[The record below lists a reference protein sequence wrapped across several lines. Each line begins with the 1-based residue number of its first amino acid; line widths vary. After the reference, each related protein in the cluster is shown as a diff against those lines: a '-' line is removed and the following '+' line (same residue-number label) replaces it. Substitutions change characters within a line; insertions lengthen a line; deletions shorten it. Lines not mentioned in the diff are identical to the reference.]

1 MNQASATMSFDA
13 ELLPPMSATSSV
25 VPTLEM
31 VAITQ
36 HDLTELKW
44 RGAFYKAQWE
54 AACKREEVLK
64 KEVEKQKGQLRDL
77 KHLHFGKKSEAGG
90 KKSEAKTDETE
101 AEPIKR
107 PRGQQLGSSGHGRT
121 ERPNLPVVPEH
132 HELHGKVCVHCNLPY
147 DPFPGNEESNILEIE
162 VKAHVRRIILHRYH
176 RKCSCSSTPNNPKI
190 ITAPPPPKLVPK
202 STIGI
207 SLFVQALISKFL
219 YGLPLN
225 RILSGFSNAGMPM
238 SAGTLTDALQKISP
252 LFTPIQEAF
261 YTHQMTEL
269 WFHNDESRW
278 KVYILIEGKTGHL
291 WWLWVTRSPHVVYFT
306 ISSTRSASVPI
317 EHFASLQA
325 AKVILVCDRYGAYKK
340 LARLDSRIVLA
351 FCWVHVRRD
360 FKNLDISYPHL
371 GQWGNTWVQEIGTLY
386 YINKQRLVYWQKE
399 LPLDQQNE
407 QFNKEHVL
415 LKNQLAQMNERC
427 TQLLLTDKVA
437 RETEKALPIKKGKNK
452 ACVPVPGKLHV
463 AQRKVLA
470 SLLNHWHGLIVFVD
484 HPEVPMDN
492 NGGERAI
499 RGPVVGRK
507 NFSGSGSFESA
518 ELTAKMYTQLQT
530 VVQWGLN
537 PNHWLQEYLET
548 CAQAGGKAPADLTPF
563 LPWEMSE
570 ERRQHL
576 ANPPPARRDS
586 T

>member
-1 MNQASATMSFDA
+1 MNQASTNTLFRSEFIPPLIATF
-13 ELLPPMSATSSV
+13 SV

-31 VAITQ
+31 VAISQ
-36 HDLTELKW
+36 HELTEIKRLC
-44 RGAFYKAQWE
+44 AFYKAQWE
-54 AACKREEVLK
+54 AGTKRNDVQK
-64 KEVEKQKGQLRDL
+64 KLIEKLEGQLRDL
-77 KHLHFGKKSEAGG
+77 KHLHFGKKSETGS
-90 KKSEAKTDETE
+90 KKSEAKPDETD
-101 AEPIKR
+101 AEHIKR
-107 PRGQQLGSSGHGRT
+107 PRGQQLGSNGHGRT
-121 ERPNLPVVPEH
+121 ERPNLPIVREH

-147 DPFPGNEESNILEIE
+147 DPFPGHAESNIIEIE
-162 VKAHVRRIILHRYH
+162 VKAHCRRIILHRYH
-176 RKCSCSSTPNNPKI
+176 RNCSCPSAPNNPKI
-190 ITAPPPPKLVPK
+190 ITAPPPPKLIPK

-207 SLFVQALISKFL
+207 SVFVQVLISKFL

-225 RILSGFSNAGMPM
+225 RILSGFSNSGMPM
-238 SAGTLTDALQKISP
+238 SAGTLTDALQRISH
-252 LFTPIQEAF
+252 LFTPLQEAF

-278 KVYILIEGKTGHL
+278 KVFILIEGKNGHL

-340 LARLDSRIVLA
+340 LARLNTCIILA

-386 YINKQRLVYWQKE
+386 YINKQRLVHWQKE

-407 QFNKEHVL
+407 QFIKEHLL
-415 LKNQLAQMNERC
+415 LKKQLALMNERC

-437 RETEKALPIKKGKNK
+437 RETEKTLPIKKGKNK
-452 ACVPVPGKLHV
+452 ACVPVPGVLHV
-463 AQRKVLA
+463 AQRKVLV
-470 SLLNHWHGLIVFVD
+470 SLLNHWPGLIVFVD

-492 NGGERAI
+492 NGGEQAI

-507 NFSGSGSFESA
+507 NFSGSGSLESA

-537 PNHWLQEYLET
+537 PDHWMQEYLEA
-548 CAQAGGKAPADLTPF
+548 CAEAGGTAPADLTLF

-576 ANPPPARRDS
+576 ASPPPVRMDS

>member
-13 ELLPPMSATSSV
+13 ALLPPMSVTSSV
-25 VPTLEM
+25 APTLEM
-31 VAITQ
+31 VSITRY
-36 HDLTELKW
+36 DLTELK
-44 RGAFYKAQWE
+44 RLCAFYKAQWE
-54 AACKREEVLK
+54 AVSKREDVLK
-64 KEVEKQKGQLRDL
+64 KVVEKLKGQFRDL
-77 KHLHFGKKSEAGG
+77 KHLHFGKKSEAGS
-90 KKSEAKTDETE
+90 KKTEAKLDETE
-101 AEPIKR
+101 AEAIKR
-107 PRGQQLGSSGHGRT
+107 PRGPPPGSNGHGRT
-121 ERPNLPVVPEH
+121 ERPNLPIVREH
-132 HELHGKVCVHCNLPY
+132 HELHGKVCAHCNLPY
-147 DPFPGNEESNILEIE
+147 SPFPGHEESNILEIE
-162 VKAHVRRIILHRYH
+162 VKAHCRRIILHRYH
-176 RKCSCSSTPNNPKI
+176 RNCSCSSAPNNPQI
-190 ITAPPPPKLVPK
+190 ITAPPPSKLTPK

-207 SLFVQALISKFL
+207 SVFVQVLISKFL

-225 RILSGFSNAGMPM
+225 RILSGFSNTGMPM
-238 SAGTLTDALQKISP
+238 SAGTMTDALQRVSH
-252 LFTPIQEAF
+252 LFTPLQVAF
-261 YTHQMTEL
+261 YAHQMTEL

-278 KVYILIEGKTGHL
+278 KVYILIAGKNGYL

-325 AKVILVCDRYGAYKK
+325 ANVILVCDRYGAYKK
-340 LARLDSRIVLA
+340 LARLNTRIVLA

-371 GQWGNTWVQEIGTLY
+371 EQWGNTWVQEIGRLY
-386 YINKQRLVYWQKE
+386 HINKQRLVHWQKE
-399 LPLDQQNE
+399 LSLDQQNE
-407 QFNKEHVL
+407 KFNKEQVI
-415 LKNQLAQMNERC
+415 LKDQLAQMKERC
-427 TQLLLTDKVA
+427 TQLLLADEVA
-437 RETEKALPIKKGKNK
+437 RKTEKTLPLKKGKNK

-463 AQRKVLA
+463 AQRKVLV

-492 NGGERAI
+492 NGGEQAI

-507 NFSGSGSFESA
+507 NFSGSGSLESA
-518 ELTAKMYTQLQT
+518 ELTAKMYSQLQT

-537 PNHWLQEYLET
+537 PNHWMQEYLEA
-548 CAQAGGKAPADLTPF
+548 CAAAGGTAPVDLTPF

-576 ANPPPARRDS
+576 ASPPPARMDS